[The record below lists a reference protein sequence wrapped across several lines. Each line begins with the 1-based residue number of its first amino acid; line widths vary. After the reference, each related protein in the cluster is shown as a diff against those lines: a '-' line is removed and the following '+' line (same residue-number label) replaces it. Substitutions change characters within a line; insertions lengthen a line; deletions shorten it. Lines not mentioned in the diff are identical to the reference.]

1 MLKSYYY
8 QFVNFIQEMSSTWF
22 ILIWLGLVVAI
33 LLSVMTFFKENGNEN
48 KKFVKGS
55 MIILAILLFALL
67 VWLTYIRK

>member
-1 MLKSYYY
+1 
-8 QFVNFIQEMSSTWF
+8 MSSAWF
-22 ILIWLGLVVAI
+22 VLIWLGLVVAI
-33 LLSVMTFFKENGNEN
+33 LLSVMTFFKENSKEN

>member
-22 ILIWLGLVVAI
+22 VLIWLGLVVAI
-33 LLSVMTFFKENGNEN
+33 LLSVMTFFKENSKEN

>member
-8 QFVNFIQEMSSTWF
+8 QFVNFIQEMSSAWF
-22 ILIWLGLVVAI
+22 VLIWLGLVVAI
-33 LLSVMTFFKENGNEN
+33 LLSVMTFFKENSKEN